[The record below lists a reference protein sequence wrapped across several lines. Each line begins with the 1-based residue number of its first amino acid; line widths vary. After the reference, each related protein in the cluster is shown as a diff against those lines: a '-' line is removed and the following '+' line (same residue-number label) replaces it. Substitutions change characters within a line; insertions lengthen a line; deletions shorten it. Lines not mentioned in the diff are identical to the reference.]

1 MDNQASKPS
10 QHLAADDGSSRTRMN
25 DHHSE
30 FLLEGVGVPRAVL
43 TFRGDGAIRR
53 VVANRSGHFAVRLG
67 AGSYTVEEV
76 DGARTLILGPDGEPQ
91 WTVTHQRSP
100 ERVPGF
106 AIVAGDPIW
115 PGGVERWM
123 EHLVQIQDPPCLGV
137 AFGRVTAASYGAQA
151 CLAMLRQHVPVEV
164 GVDAV
169 ERLCRRAAVLVDWR
183 CPDLPRLLPSCRA
196 LRPRIVRVS
205 HSPPE
210 CAWARRYH
218 AETADY
224 TDTWV
229 AVSASAVQCVP
240 RTVREILVIPNA
252 VASVPAPEELDEP
265 MQRAAAQWGLESTEP
280 KLACLLTRF
289 GREKRPDFGLTLAR
303 ALPQDWKVLIAGL
316 GYEFDRLAGEVMRDS
331 SLRGRVLMPGA
342 VDPWTAI
349 ALSRAVIVPS
359 QYESFCRVIAE
370 AWLLGKPVAATPVGL
385 AAEHPEWAYPIG
397 SGCTLDDAI
406 DVAAWLE
413 RGAPWSHD
421 LTLAAQQHVQNH
433 YGLEPFLKS
442 WSALLCRE
450 VARACRSDPLPPPE
464 RQPELKGIEA

>member
-1 MDNQASKPS
+1 MGDPASMPS
-10 QHLAADDGSSRTRMN
+10 HHIAAEGGSSRTRRN
-25 DHHSE
+25 DHNSE
-30 FLLEGVGVPRAVL
+30 FLVEGVGVPRAVL
-43 TFRGDGAIRR
+43 TFRGEGESRR
-53 VVANRSGHFAVRLG
+53 VVANRSGNFAIRL
-67 AGSYTVEEV
+67 AIGSYTVEEA
-76 DGARTLILGPDGEPQ
+76 DGARTLILDADGKAL
-91 WTVTHQRSP
+91 WTVTRQRST

-123 EHLVQIQDPPCLGV
+123 EHMVQIQDPPCLGV
-137 AFGRVTAASYGAQA
+137 AFGRVTPASYGSKA

-164 GVDAV
+164 GVEAV

-183 CPDLPRLLPSCRA
+183 CSDLPRVLPSCRA

-210 CAWARRYH
+210 CAWARQYH
-218 AETADY
+218 AETAGY

-240 RTVREILVIPNA
+240 GTVREVLIIPNA
-252 VASVPAPEELDEP
+252 VASVPAPEELEER
-265 MQRAAAQWGLESTEP
+265 MQWAAAQWGLESTEP

-316 GYEFDRLAGEVMRDS
+316 GYEFDRLAGEIMRDS
-331 SLRGRVLMPGA
+331 SLRGRVIMPGA

-359 QYESFCRVIAE
+359 EYESFCRVIAE
-370 AWLLGKPVAATPVGL
+370 AWLMGKPVAATPVGL
-385 AAEHPEWAYPIG
+385 AAEHPEWVYPIG
-397 SGCTLDDAI
+397 SGCRLDDAI

-413 RGAPWSHD
+413 RGAPWSLD
-421 LTLAAQQHVQNH
+421 LTLAAQQHVQDH

-442 WSALLCRE
+442 WSALLSRE
-450 VARACRSDPLPPPE
+450 VARAWCSEPLSPPE
-464 RQPELKGIEA
+464 PQPKGIEV